1 MIDINH
7 YFKKIK
13 AIICIKCFNTLT
25 LYENR
30 PFGEMV
36 SRNNGNV
43 ALPGQYR
50 QGAPEKDKMNTPCP
64 NCKFEKNIY
73 LYKYKNF
80 TSDKLDV
87 RCTSL
92 QYQKPNLIKC
102 EKCHLIFSELINQKF
117 ESFYEEVEDKL
128 YIDQI
133 LFKKKY
139 FQNTLKKIKKY
150 LSIDKEVLEI
160 GSYYGI
166 FGSLIKPH
174 VKKYKGL
181 ELSKHAVNYARE
193 NYYLD
198 CENNTINEY
207 LKHDIKLDIILMSHV
222 IEHLDDPFKNI
233 NTIQEKMD
241 KSSILIF
248 STYNMDSF
256 IAKLLGK
263 NYHWIMPMH
272 KYYFSKKVLKNIL
285 FRYNLEIIETITD
298 THIISLKY
306 FFIKIKAIFPFLSF
320 LLNPLIKINLLSNV
334 NIKINLGDLDI
345 YIVRKT

>member
-1 MIDINH
+1 
-7 YFKKIK
+7 
-13 AIICIKCFNTLT
+13 
-25 LYENR
+25 
-30 PFGEMV
+30 MV

-50 QGAPEKDKMNTPCP
+50 QGAPRKATMNNQCP
-64 NCKFEKNIY
+64 NCRFEKNGY
-73 LYKYKNF
+73 LYKYQNF
-80 TSDKLDV
+80 KSDKLDV

-102 EKCHLIFSELINQKF
+102 KKCHLIFSELIHQKF
-117 ESFYEEVEDKL
+117 ESFYEDVEDKL

-150 LSIDKEVLEI
+150 LGFDKEVLEI

-166 FGSLIKPH
+166 FGSLIKPC
-174 VKKYKGL
+174 VKQYKGL
-181 ELSKHAVNYARE
+181 ELSRHAVNYARE
-193 NYYLD
+193 NYNLD
-198 CENNTINEY
+198 CENNTIKEY
-207 LKHDIKLDIILMSHV
+207 LKDDIKLDIILMSHV
-222 IEHLDDPFKNI
+222 IEHLDNPFENI
-233 NTIQEKMD
+233 NAIQEKMN
-241 KSSILIF
+241 KSSVLIF

-256 IAKLLGK
+256 IAKILGK

-272 KYYFSKKVLKNIL
+272 KFYFTKKVLKNIL
-285 FRYNLEIIETITD
+285 VKYNLEIIETITD

-306 FFIKIKAIFPFLSF
+306 FLIKIKAIFPFLSF
-320 LLNPLIKINLLSNV
+320 LLNPLIKINFLNNL

-345 YIVRKT
+345 YIVKKIKLVT

>member
-1 MIDINH
+1 
-7 YFKKIK
+7 
-13 AIICIKCFNTLT
+13 
-25 LYENR
+25 
-30 PFGEMV
+30 
-36 SRNNGNV
+36 
-43 ALPGQYR
+43 
-50 QGAPEKDKMNTPCP
+50 
-64 NCKFEKNIY
+64 
-73 LYKYKNF
+73 
-80 TSDKLDV
+80 
-87 RCTSL
+87 
-92 QYQKPNLIKC
+92 
-102 EKCHLIFSELINQKF
+102 
-117 ESFYEEVEDKL
+117 
-128 YIDQI
+128 
-133 LFKKKY
+133 
-139 FQNTLKKIKKY
+139 
-150 LSIDKEVLEI
+150 
-160 GSYYGI
+160 
-166 FGSLIKPH
+166 
-174 VKKYKGL
+174 
-181 ELSKHAVNYARE
+181 
-193 NYYLD
+193 
-198 CENNTINEY
+198 
-207 LKHDIKLDIILMSHV
+207 MSHV